1 MVLIVLPTED
11 DRHKLDKDGDS
22 DVCRADVG
30 DQEVGRL
37 REQTVAVLD
46 GGQDDHV
53 EDGGEEAEGHL
64 DEDIHTACSHL
75 GMKALKHQLGKNP
88 AKPSDIPDTI
98 WKENWGPVNSSLIY
112 WAWAQLTHN
121 RNSGC
126 EPS

>member
-1 MVLIVLPTED
+1 MVIVTNMIKTVIVVLIVLPTED

-37 REQTVAVLD
+37 GEQAVAVLD

-64 DEDIHTACSHL
+64 DEDIHTACCHL
-75 GMKALKHQLGKNP
+75 RMKALKHQLGKQCLLNIL
-88 AKPSDIPDTI
+88 PSQ
-98 WKENWGPVNSSLIY
+98 
-112 WAWAQLTHN
+112 AQQ
-121 RNSGC
+121 
-126 EPS
+126 